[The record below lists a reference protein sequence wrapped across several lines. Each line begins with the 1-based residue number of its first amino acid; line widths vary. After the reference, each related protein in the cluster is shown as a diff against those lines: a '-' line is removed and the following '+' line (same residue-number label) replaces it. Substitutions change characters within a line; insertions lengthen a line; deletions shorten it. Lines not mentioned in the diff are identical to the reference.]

1 MKGFFK
7 NMMDNKKTLDN
18 IKICDKKERQE
29 RIDFL
34 LAHPEEVTDG
44 EMELVTR
51 LKGILDKFQEVQQ
64 ALPFRQYVWEQLQ
77 KLKSFDAKIIFLKE
91 VIALWKVNAV
101 NAEIINGDNTAK
113 GVKDE
118 HIKLYSAWLTYFQEM
133 KVLEEETGKINA
145 QFKINE
151 SGGVANAVLS
161 QNMLDRV
168 YEECNGTL
176 WQRINKED
184 FKGMLVSGSI
194 GFQIKNG
201 NRQRVMALLNRISF
215 TISDEKAKSAWV
227 ANVERSLDVKRLSKI
242 YELDEMNSEPN
253 KKFNRFL
260 NGIYSK

>member
-1 MKGFFK
+1 M
-7 NMMDNKKTLDN
+7 MMDNKKTLDK

-44 EMELVTR
+44 EMELATR
-51 LKGILDKFQEVQQ
+51 LKGILDKIQEVQQ
-64 ALPFRQYVWEQLQ
+64 ALPFRQYVWKELGR
-77 KLKSFDAKIIFLKE
+77 LNSFDAKIIFLKE
-91 VIALWKVNAV
+91 VIALWQVNAV

-113 GVKDE
+113 EVKDE
-118 HIKLYSAWLTYFQEM
+118 HIRLYSAWLTYFQEM

-176 WQRINKED
+176 WQRINKGD
-184 FKGMLVSGSI
+184 FKEMLVSGNI

-227 ANVERSLDVKRLSKI
+227 ANVERNLGVKNLSKI
-242 YELDEMNSEPN
+242 YNLDEMNSEPN

-260 NGIYSK
+260 NDIYSK